1 LLFDGNWKTVRRLQ
15 RRGEGIFPPACDMI
29 QRNGTH
35 DMKKIV
41 VAAMIGFGAFASLSQ
56 PVTAMPLSGWLD
68 KAFHRNE
75 TKPAEQAPLLKVQAS
90 EAGRIGQLEETIRS
104 LNGRIEE
111 MSFQLLQMQ
120 EQIRKFQEDNEFR
133 FQDLEGGKAQ
143 APRKSGA
150 LETPRPQNDAMAST
164 TGRVGASQAPATSTP
179 TDPGASP
186 GSVARN
192 GSTAGAPPVTLGQII
207 LDDAGNPIA
216 ANSDSVPDPGAV
228 ASTNPRGD
236 APGLNA
242 TPETEQ
248 QTAALENPGD
258 LYQVAYGHV
267 LSGDYSQAENEFRD
281 YLEAFPKGE
290 KAADASFWM
299 GEAQYSQG
307 KYNDSA
313 KTFLNAH
320 QAFGKSPKAPEMLL
334 KLGMSLAALD
344 NKETA
349 CATLREVGKRYP
361 KASPAVKAKVTTEQS
376 RLAC

>member
-1 LLFDGNWKTVRRLQ
+1 
-15 RRGEGIFPPACDMI
+15 
-29 QRNGTH
+29 
-35 DMKKIV
+35 MKKFV
-41 VAAMIGFGAFASLSQ
+41 VAAMIGLGAFGSLSQ
-56 PVTAMPLSGWLD
+56 PVTAMPLTGWLD
-68 KAFHRNE
+68 KTFHRNE
-75 TKPAEQAPLLKVQAS
+75 TKPADQAPLLKVQAS

-133 FQDLEGGKAQ
+133 FQDLEGGKAG
-143 APRKSGA
+143 ASKKSGA
-150 LETPRPQNDAMAST
+150 LETPRTSNEALATTGGATTSGAPAGGAT
-164 TGRVGASQAPATSTP
+164 TGRLPSSASV
-179 TDPGASP
+179 TDPGASSGSETAARTAP
-186 GSVARN
+186 G
-192 GSTAGAPPVTLGQII
+192 GLPTTLGQII
-207 LDDAGNPIA
+207 LDDAGNPIG
-216 ANSDSVPDPGAV
+216 ANTDTRTDPDAV
-228 ASTNPRGD
+228 ASTGRGSPA

-248 QTAALENPGD
+248 QTASLDNPGD
-258 LYQVAYGHV
+258 LYQSAYGHV
-267 LSGDYSQAENEFRD
+267 LSGDYSTAENQFRD
-281 YLEAFPKGE
+281 YLQAFPKGE

-307 KYNDSA
+307 KFNDSA

-320 QAFGKSPKAPEMLL
+320 QAYSKSPKAPEMLL